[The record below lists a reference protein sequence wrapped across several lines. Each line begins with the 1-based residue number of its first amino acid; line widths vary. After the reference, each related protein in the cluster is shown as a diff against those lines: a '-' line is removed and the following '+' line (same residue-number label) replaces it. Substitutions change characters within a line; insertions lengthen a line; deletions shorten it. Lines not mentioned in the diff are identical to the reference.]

1 MITGLALLVLALT
14 PADTT
19 MTPLQRLLADD
30 WQYRMEQSP
39 ESATFLGDHRYDGR
53 LTDLSIGAIE
63 ARQAHDRAM
72 LARARAI
79 KPASLKGQ
87 DRLSLELFL
96 WEKSVDVDGQRFP
109 TWRMP
114 LDQLDGVQLA
124 FPQLI
129 AAMPHRTAQDY
140 DNYVARLNAFPRFIG
155 QTIALLREGIRTG
168 WVQPAFQLRGIP
180 AQIEPQ
186 LVTDPAASPVYA
198 PVTAFPAEVD
208 EAARARIVA
217 SARRAILDSVVPA
230 LRALNDFVQR
240 EYLPAGRKQLAATSL
255 PGGSDYY
262 TWQIRRY
269 TTVALSAA
277 TIHQLGLDEVQRI
290 RLAMDSVQLQVG
302 FSGGFAEFL
311 QFLRTD
317 PRFYLT
323 SADALVE
330 GYRDIAKKIDGGLP
344 SQFAILPR
352 TPYGVRAFPDYEG
365 PSQTTARYYPSAA
378 DGSRAGFMMVN
389 TWQLDARPTYEMEAL
404 TLHEAMPGH
413 HLQIARAQELEGLP
427 EFRRNA
433 AYTAYVEGWALYAEQ
448 LGRDLGLYTDPYSRF
463 GQLTYE
469 MWRAC
474 RLVIDTGIHTMGWSR
489 DSAIAYLLANSAKS
503 AQDAAVEV
511 DRYIVWPGQALA
523 YKIGELRITAIR
535 RQAETALGDR
545 FDVRRFHNALLDE
558 GPMPLEVL
566 QTQMD
571 LWIAAEQSG
580 RSHGATR

>member
-1 MITGLALLVLALT
+1 MITLALLALALAT
-14 PADTT
+14 ADTA
-19 MTPLQRLLADD
+19 MTPLHRLLADD

-39 ESATFLGDHRYDGR
+39 ESATFLGDHRYDAR
-53 LTDLSIGAIE
+53 LTDLSIAAIE
-63 ARQAHDRAM
+63 ERQAHDRTV

-87 DRLSLELFL
+87 DRLSLQLFL
-96 WEKSVDVDGQRFP
+96 WEKSVDVEGQRFP
-109 TWRMP
+109 TWLMP
-114 LDQLDGVQLA
+114 LDQLDGLQLA

-129 AAMPHRTAQDY
+129 AAMPYRTAHDY
-140 DNYVARLNAFPRFIG
+140 DNYLARLNAFPRLVN

-180 AQIEPQ
+180 AQIEAQ
-186 LVTDPAASPVYA
+186 LVTDPARSPVYT
-198 PVTAFPAEVD
+198 PVTTFPAEIG
-208 EAARARIVA
+208 EPERARITA
-217 SARRAILDSVVPA
+217 AARRAIADSVVPA
-230 LRALNDFVQR
+230 LRALDEFVQR
-240 EYLPAGRKQLAATSL
+240 EYRPAGRKAPAANSL
-255 PGGSDYY
+255 PGGDEYY
-262 TWQIRRY
+262 AWQVRRY
-269 TTVALSAA
+269 TTVTLPAA
-277 TIHQLGLDEVQRI
+277 AIHQIGLDEVRRI
-290 RLAMDSVQLQVG
+290 RLAMDSVQQDVG
-302 FSGGFAEFL
+302 FKGTFAEFL

-317 PRFYLT
+317 PRFYVA

-330 GYRDIAKKIDGGLP
+330 RYRDIAKKIDGALP
-344 SQFAILPR
+344 GQFAILPR

-389 TWQLDARPTYEMEAL
+389 TWQLSARPTYEMEAL

-413 HLQIARAQELEGLP
+413 HLQIARAQELERLP
-427 EFRRNA
+427 DFRRHA
-433 AYTAYVEGWALYAEQ
+433 GYTAYVEGWALYAER

-489 DSAIAYLLANSAKS
+489 DSAIGYLLANSAKS
-503 AQDAAVEV
+503 EQDAAVEV

-535 RQAETALGDR
+535 RRAEASLGDR
-545 FDVRRFHNALLDE
+545 FDVRRFHNALLDD

-566 QTQMD
+566 QTEMD
-571 LWIAAEQSG
+571 RWIAAEKSG
-580 RSHGATR
+580 RRNGTAH